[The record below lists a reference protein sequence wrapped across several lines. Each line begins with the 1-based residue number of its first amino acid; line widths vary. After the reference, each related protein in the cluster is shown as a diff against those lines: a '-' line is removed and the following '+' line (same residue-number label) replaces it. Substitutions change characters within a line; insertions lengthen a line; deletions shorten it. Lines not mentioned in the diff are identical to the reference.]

1 MLTNTDKGNLE
12 IQDELAKRE
21 QYVLAREQAAKD
33 LESKQQDKAAELLR
47 SQAEYKT
54 QIEEISRANEELLN
68 HQREISVAEAEV
80 VNRCRLIAEREIQA
94 EAGFSAINRAAL
106 EKLTNQHNHL
116 RTEVDRVQFELDST
130 RLRSIEN
137 LNAWIA
143 NERAT
148 RIASL
153 DEELQAHR
161 TRHKN
166 TLQSERDAQDAVLSE
181 QQSQLENGQQ
191 AQAKAREELDAKE
204 GDLYRLRRE
213 VELRAE
219 EAEGLREGIKREIE
233 EQARDKVNSL
243 LQQIDAL
250 RGDHQQTLET
260 VSSLQSQLNNYE
272 HLFARFGEN
281 PDEWLRRFDTQ
292 TKKCKDL
299 QDELLARPSASDNQR
314 LSVLLEK
321 DRMLTADLVRLS
333 GENSRL
339 SAEQHKWNVSEAVVA
354 QHKQMREISERKYD
368 VIVAEVEKYKED
380 INRLTKLHERP
391 AERAARIGTIETP
404 VFTDI
409 RRAPDNASLKEIDW
423 LDSIINACEA
433 SNMRFPKRL
442 IHAFHTS
449 LKTSEMA
456 PLAILS
462 GVSGTGK
469 SALPKLYSRFGGLEF
484 LALPVQPNWDSP
496 QSLFG
501 FFNSIDNRFSATGVL
516 RAMVQMQHP
525 PKHDSYENGL
535 SDRLLL
541 ILLDEMNL
549 AHVEQYFSD
558 LLSGLEERRGDEKL
572 TFLNIDLG
580 AGEEPYRLSLGRNVI
595 WVGTMNEDETTK
607 TLSDKVIDRANLL
620 HFPRPRTLQSR
631 TNLTLAPKVPLLAK
645 TIWDQWLVKKS
656 PFTPED
662 LTPFR
667 TGLEEINSRLEH
679 VGRAL
684 GHRVWQSVEYYMANH
699 PGVIEA
705 RKEGNTEA
713 LQRAMRLAYEDQLV
727 LKVMPKLRGIETS
740 GDSKRKCLDPIRS
753 FIETPGLGL
762 NLAEDFD
769 IACKVGHG
777 AFIWNSAKYLEKDE

>member
-12 IQDELAKRE
+12 VQDELAKRE

-33 LESKQQDKAAELLR
+33 LESQLQDKAGALKYSEADLN
-47 SQAEYKT
+47 T
-54 QIEEISRANEELLN
+54 QSEMISRANVELLKR
-68 HQREISVAEAEV
+68 QRATSVAEAEV
-80 VNRCRLIAEREIQA
+80 ANRDRAIKEREIQA
-94 EAGFSAINRAAL
+94 DAGFVAKNREAL
-106 EKLTNQHNHL
+106 DKLTTQHTEL
-116 RTEVDRVQFELDST
+116 RTEVDRVQAELDST

-137 LNAWIA
+137 LDAWFA
-143 NERAT
+143 TERAT
-148 RIASL
+148 RMASL
-153 DEELQAHR
+153 DAELQADR

-166 TLQSERDAQDAVLSE
+166 TLQSERDAQVAVLAE

-191 AQAKAREELDAKE
+191 AHAKTREELEAKE
-204 GDLYRLRRE
+204 GALYRLQRE
-213 VELRAE
+213 VQLRE
-219 EAEGLREGIKREIE
+219 EVAEGLRTGMKREID
-233 EQARDKVNSL
+233 EQARDKVAAL
-243 LQQIDAL
+243 EQRMDAL
-250 RGDHQQTLET
+250 RGDHQKALET
-260 VSSLQSQLNNYE
+260 VNSLQSQLNDRE
-272 HLFARFGEN
+272 HLFARFDEN
-281 PDEWLRRFDTQ
+281 PEEWLRRFDNLK
-292 TKKCKDL
+292 KKCKTL
-299 QDELLARPSASDNQR
+299 EDELLARPSASDNEK
-314 LSVLLEK
+314 LNALLEK
-321 DRMLTADLVRLS
+321 DRILTVDLVRLS
-333 GENSRL
+333 RENTQL

-354 QHKQMREISERKYD
+354 QHKQMREIAEKKYD
-368 VIVAEVEKYKED
+368 VIVAEVGKYKED

-391 AERAARIGTIETP
+391 AERAARIGTIEMP

-409 RRAPDNASLKEIDW
+409 KRAPDTSALKEIDW
-423 LDSIINACEA
+423 LDGIITACEA

-449 LKTSEMA
+449 LKAAEMA

-469 SALPKLYSRFGGLEF
+469 SELPRLYSRFGGLEF

-501 FFNSIDNRFSATGVL
+501 FFNSIDNRFNATDVL

-525 PKHDSYENGL
+525 VKHESYKNGL

-558 LLSGLEERRGDEKL
+558 LLSGLEKRRGDDKDS
-572 TFLNIDLG
+572 FLNIDLG
-580 AGEEPYRLSLGRNVI
+580 AGEEPYRLSLGRNVL

-620 HFPRPRTLQSR
+620 HFPRPKTLQSR
-631 TNLTLAPKVPLLAK
+631 TDLTLAPEVPLLAK

-656 PFTPED
+656 PFTPEH

-667 TGLEEINSRLEH
+667 TGLEEINTRLEH

-684 GHRVWQSVEYYMANH
+684 GHRVWQSIEYYIANH
-699 PGVIEA
+699 PEVIDA
-705 RKEGNTEA
+705 RKEGDIDA